1 MVYTLIRRQSL
12 TVSHRA
18 YLRGHMSMSTITEAA
33 PITTPVPYPPSWA
46 DRVIDWVRALPGP
59 SWLFYLALG
68 TVLIFAEFAVKWVD
82 GTYPFPQVNIFH
94 AFVVGI
100 GVYAFASMH
109 YLDEY
114 AEAAIATFR
123 PALTVSEREYEDL
136 RYRLTTLPARPTT
149 ILTLLFLV
157 AVAAVI
163 FLSSRE
169 TVNLYT
175 ALDLYSSPLSYI
187 VEGAG
192 LFLWGAVAGP
202 FIYHIYHQVQVID
215 LIYTRHTAINLF
227 HLRPLYAFSK
237 LTARA
242 ALILIFLIYPAFIIS
257 PNVLQDPAVWI
268 SAIGI
273 SVIALWNFLG
283 PLLGIHRLLA
293 EEKDRIHG
301 EISSSIEDL
310 SHRIDR
316 AMASEDFDKMESMK
330 AALEALIIRQDRL
343 ENTPTWPWHP
353 QTPRLLATALLLPIA
368 LYLIQLLFDRLFGQ

>member
-1 MVYTLIRRQSL
+1 
-12 TVSHRA
+12 
-18 YLRGHMSMSTITEAA
+18 MSTSAITEAS
-33 PITTPVPYPPSWA
+33 PITTPLPYPPSWV

-59 SWLFYLALG
+59 SWLYYLALG
-68 TVLIFAEFAVKWVD
+68 AVLIFAEFAVKWFD
-82 GTYPFPQVNIFH
+82 GSYVFPEVNVFH
-94 AFVVGI
+94 AFFVGI

-114 AEAAIATFR
+114 AETAIATFR
-123 PALTVSEREYEDL
+123 PALTVSDTEYEEL
-136 RYRLTTLPARPTT
+136 RYRLITLPARPTA
-149 ILTLLFLV
+149 ILTLLLLV
-157 AVAAVI
+157 GVSAI
-163 FLSSRE
+163 LLLSSRE
-169 TVNLYT
+169 AANIYTTLKLYT
-175 ALDLYSSPLSYI
+175 SPLSYI

-192 LFLWGAVAGP
+192 LLLWGAVAGP

-257 PNVLQDPAVWI
+257 PDVLQDPVVWV
-268 SAIGI
+268 STIGI
-273 SVIALWNFLG
+273 SLIALWNFLG

-293 EEKDRIHG
+293 EEKDRLHS

-316 AMASEDFDKMESMK
+316 SIASDDFGKVESMK
-330 AALEALIIRQDRL
+330 AALEALVARQDRV

-353 QTPRLLATALLLPIA
+353 QTPRLIGTALLVPVAI
-368 LYLIQLLFDRLFGQ
+368 YVIQELIDRLLG